1 MDLLQNAIVG
11 LLLLSSAL
19 YLGRRA
25 WLAVTARKVAGC
37 GSGCSS
43 CPSAKSGDGLSDDRK
58 QLVGIGFEPDVRRD

>member
-43 CPSAKSGDGLSDDRK
+43 CPSAKSGDDRK